1 MPQASHQAVRKI
13 RLGELLVTA
22 GVITQSQLEEALFT
36 QKKTGER
43 LGIVLRKLGFVSE
56 ETLIEFLGRQLDIPS
71 IDLDLTEVDEDIV
84 RLIPEAIARKYK
96 IIAVAKI
103 DKLLTLATADPLDLF
118 AMDDAE
124 SITGC
129 QIIPV
134 ITTEKHIQKALD
146 KYYWM
151 QGANRG
157 VETGQRRAG
166 QKAGNAPAQGKAG
179 DGDTKRFIEMVLR
192 QALIDEASDIHIE
205 MGENELRVRIRVDG
219 ILHEI
224 TTAPKS
230 IHRSVVSRLKILAEL
245 DIAEKRAPQDGRFA
259 VYAGDRKID
268 FRMSTVPT
276 IFGEKVVLRVLEKKA
291 SSVSEESLGFDREDL
306 QKFRRLVNSPYG
318 MILVS
323 GPTGSG
329 KTTTLYTALSG
340 LATVEK
346 NVVTIEDPVEYTFDM
361 INQIQVNPKAGVTF
375 ATGLRSVLRQDPDI
389 IMVGEIRDSETAEI
403 AVHAAMT
410 GHLVLSTLHT
420 NDAITTLPRL
430 AEMGV
435 PSFLLATTVNIII
448 AQRLVRKIC
457 PNCIQS
463 FNLDREM
470 TEELQRQLNMESI
483 LKTLEK
489 EKTILDAKKGLAN
502 LLFYRG
508 KGCKR
513 CNNTGYKGRIGIYEA
528 LEVDENVRNLILKK
542 SDGSEIG
549 EYAKKKGVISIVEDG
564 FIKAKNGITTIEEIL
579 RVTKE

>member
-389 IMVGEIRDSETAEI
+389 IMVGEIRDEETAEI
-403 AVHAAMT
+403 AVHSALS
-410 GHLVLSTLHT
+410 GHLVLSTIHT
-420 NDAITTLPRL
+420 NDAPSTPARFT
-430 AEMGV
+430 EMGIQ
-435 PSFLLATTVNIII
+435 PFLAATSILGIIS
-448 AQRLVRKIC
+448 QRLVRLLC
-457 PNCIQS
+457 PSCKEPYKPVPELLS
-463 FNLDREM
+463 GLNLPNDG
-470 TEELQRQLNMESI
+470 SI
-483 LKTLEK
+483 TL
-489 EKTILDAKKGLAN
+489 
-502 LLFYRG
+502 YRP
-508 KGCKR
+508 KGCTECR
-513 CNNTGYKGRIGIYEA
+513 GVGYKGREAIFEVLEINDEIRDLIVSRAAAARIREVAEKQGFRTLRDAGIAKVVQGKTSLEIVMKVTQDAGA
-528 LEVDENVRNLILKK
+528 L
-542 SDGSEIG
+542 
-549 EYAKKKGVISIVEDG
+549 
-564 FIKAKNGITTIEEIL
+564 
-579 RVTKE
+579 

>member
-166 QKAGNAPAQGKAG
+166 QKASNAPAQGKAG

-389 IMVGEIRDSETAEI
+389 IMVGEIRDEETAEI
-403 AVHAAMT
+403 AVHSALS
-410 GHLVLSTLHT
+410 GHLVLSTIHT
-420 NDAITTLPRL
+420 NDAPSTPARFT
-430 AEMGV
+430 EMGIQ
-435 PSFLLATTVNIII
+435 PFLAATSILGIIS
-448 AQRLVRKIC
+448 QRLVRLLC
-457 PNCIQS
+457 PSCKEPYKPVPELLS
-463 FNLDREM
+463 GLNLPNDG
-470 TEELQRQLNMESI
+470 SI
-483 LKTLEK
+483 TL
-489 EKTILDAKKGLAN
+489 
-502 LLFYRG
+502 YRP
-508 KGCKR
+508 KGCTECR
-513 CNNTGYKGRIGIYEA
+513 GVGYKGREAIFEVLEINDEIRDLIVSRAAAARIREVAEKQGFRTLRDAGIAKVVQGKTSLEIVMKVTQDAGA
-528 LEVDENVRNLILKK
+528 L
-542 SDGSEIG
+542 
-549 EYAKKKGVISIVEDG
+549 
-564 FIKAKNGITTIEEIL
+564 
-579 RVTKE
+579 

>member
-389 IMVGEIRDSETAEI
+389 IMVGEIRDEETAEI
-403 AVHAAMT
+403 AVHSALS
-410 GHLVLSTLHT
+410 GHLVLSTIHT
-420 NDAITTLPRL
+420 NDAPSTPTRFT
-430 AEMGV
+430 EMGIQ
-435 PSFLLATTVNIII
+435 PFLAATSILGIIS
-448 AQRLVRKIC
+448 QRLVRLLC
-457 PNCIQS
+457 PSCKEPYKPVPELLS
-463 FNLDREM
+463 GLNLPNDG
-470 TEELQRQLNMESI
+470 SI
-483 LKTLEK
+483 TL
-489 EKTILDAKKGLAN
+489 
-502 LLFYRG
+502 YRP
-508 KGCKR
+508 KGCTECR
-513 CNNTGYKGRIGIYEA
+513 GVGYKGREAIFEVLEINDEIRDLIVSRAAAARIREVAEKQGFRTLRDAGIAKVVQGKTSLEIVMKVTQDAGA
-528 LEVDENVRNLILKK
+528 L
-542 SDGSEIG
+542 
-549 EYAKKKGVISIVEDG
+549 
-564 FIKAKNGITTIEEIL
+564 
-579 RVTKE
+579 

>member
-230 IHRSVVSRLKILAEL
+230 IHQSVVSRLKILAEL

-389 IMVGEIRDSETAEI
+389 IMVGEIRDEETAEI
-403 AVHAAMT
+403 AVHSALS
-410 GHLVLSTLHT
+410 GHLVLSTIHT
-420 NDAITTLPRL
+420 NDAPSTPARFT
-430 AEMGV
+430 EMGIQ
-435 PSFLLATTVNIII
+435 PFLAATSILGIIS
-448 AQRLVRKIC
+448 QRLVRLLC
-457 PNCIQS
+457 PSCKEPYKPVPELLS
-463 FNLDREM
+463 GLNLPNDG
-470 TEELQRQLNMESI
+470 SI
-483 LKTLEK
+483 TL
-489 EKTILDAKKGLAN
+489 
-502 LLFYRG
+502 YRP
-508 KGCKR
+508 KGCTECR
-513 CNNTGYKGRIGIYEA
+513 GVGYKGREAIFEVLEINDEIRDLIVSRAAAARIREVAEKQGFRTLRDAGIAKVVQGKTSLEIVMKVTQDAGA
-528 LEVDENVRNLILKK
+528 L
-542 SDGSEIG
+542 
-549 EYAKKKGVISIVEDG
+549 
-564 FIKAKNGITTIEEIL
+564 
-579 RVTKE
+579 

>member
-36 QKKTGER
+36 KKKTGER

-389 IMVGEIRDSETAEI
+389 IMVGEIRDEETAEI
-403 AVHAAMT
+403 AVHSALS
-410 GHLVLSTLHT
+410 GHLVLSTIHT
-420 NDAITTLPRL
+420 NDAPSTPTRFT
-430 AEMGV
+430 EMGIQ
-435 PSFLLATTVNIII
+435 PFLAATSILGIIS
-448 AQRLVRKIC
+448 QRLVRLLC
-457 PNCIQS
+457 PSCKEPYKPVPELLS
-463 FNLDREM
+463 GLNLPNDG
-470 TEELQRQLNMESI
+470 SI
-483 LKTLEK
+483 TL
-489 EKTILDAKKGLAN
+489 
-502 LLFYRG
+502 YRP
-508 KGCKR
+508 KGCTECR
-513 CNNTGYKGRIGIYEA
+513 GVGYKGREAIFEVLEINDEIRDLIVSRAAAARIREVAEKQGFRTLRDAGIAKVVQGKTSLEIVMKVTQDAGA
-528 LEVDENVRNLILKK
+528 L
-542 SDGSEIG
+542 
-549 EYAKKKGVISIVEDG
+549 
-564 FIKAKNGITTIEEIL
+564 
-579 RVTKE
+579 

>member
-230 IHRSVVSRLKILAEL
+230 IHQSVVSRLKILAEL

-389 IMVGEIRDSETAEI
+389 IMVGEIRDEETAEI
-403 AVHAAMT
+403 AVHSALS
-410 GHLVLSTLHT
+410 GHLVLSTIHT
-420 NDAITTLPRL
+420 NDAPSTPTRFT
-430 AEMGV
+430 EMGIQ
-435 PSFLLATTVNIII
+435 PFLAATSILGIIS
-448 AQRLVRKIC
+448 QRLVRLLC
-457 PNCIQS
+457 PSCKEPYKPVPELLS
-463 FNLDREM
+463 DLNLPNDG
-470 TEELQRQLNMESI
+470 SI
-483 LKTLEK
+483 TL
-489 EKTILDAKKGLAN
+489 
-502 LLFYRG
+502 YRP
-508 KGCKR
+508 KGCTECR
-513 CNNTGYKGRIGIYEA
+513 GVGYKGREAIFEVLEINDEIRDLIVSRAAAARIREVAEKQGFRTLRDAGIAKVVQGKTSLEIVMKVTQDAGA
-528 LEVDENVRNLILKK
+528 L
-542 SDGSEIG
+542 
-549 EYAKKKGVISIVEDG
+549 
-564 FIKAKNGITTIEEIL
+564 
-579 RVTKE
+579 

>member
-22 GVITQSQLEEALFT
+22 GVIAQSQLEEALFA

-43 LGIVLRKLGFVSE
+43 LGIVLRKLGFVSD

-389 IMVGEIRDSETAEI
+389 IMVGEIRDEETAEI
-403 AVHAAMT
+403 AVHSALS
-410 GHLVLSTLHT
+410 GHLVLSTIHT
-420 NDAITTLPRL
+420 NDAPSTPTRFT
-430 AEMGV
+430 EMGIQ
-435 PSFLLATTVNIII
+435 PFLAATSILGIIS
-448 AQRLVRKIC
+448 QRLVRLLC
-457 PNCIQS
+457 PSCKEPYKPVPELLS
-463 FNLDREM
+463 GLNLPNDG
-470 TEELQRQLNMESI
+470 SI
-483 LKTLEK
+483 TL
-489 EKTILDAKKGLAN
+489 
-502 LLFYRG
+502 YRP
-508 KGCKR
+508 KGCTECR
-513 CNNTGYKGRIGIYEA
+513 GVGYKGREAIFEVLEINDEIRDLIVSRAAAARIREVAEKQGFRTLRDAGIAKVVQGKTSLEIVMKVTQDAGA
-528 LEVDENVRNLILKK
+528 L
-542 SDGSEIG
+542 
-549 EYAKKKGVISIVEDG
+549 
-564 FIKAKNGITTIEEIL
+564 
-579 RVTKE
+579 